1 MLDSTLYRSV
11 LVTLLAAAS
20 VRIAPAATDWPR
32 FRGPNGQGV
41 SEITGL
47 PVHFGPAQA
56 LAWKIE
62 VPAGSSSPIIAGDRI
77 FLTAHEGD
85 ERLVLCLEA
94 ATGKV
99 IWRRAVPKLRSETAN
114 PINGPATPTPVSD
127 GANVYVFF
135 PEIGLLSFGSDGE
148 QRWRTPLGPF
158 QSVQGLAAS
167 PILVDG
173 KVVLLIDQTGDSYI
187 AAFDARDGSLAWK
200 TERPS
205 TFLGGYSTPTVYEP
219 ADGPAQLLVA
229 GALEF
234 TSYGAA
240 SGKRLWWANTVTN
253 APVSV
258 PVVGDGVVY
267 LNEPAGEN
275 PPAFDGMLGMD
286 KNKDGKIAL
295 TEVGGVLT
303 RLFSR
308 IDQLWGDSDGVVDD
322 AEWRKA
328 FQSLEGSGGLVAVRL
343 GGTGDVTDTHIQW
356 RYVKSLPYLASALLY
371 DKVLYVVR
379 EGGILTSLNPAT
391 GEVLKQGR
399 IPDAMDDYY
408 ASPIAADGKIYVVSK
423 GGKVSV
429 LKAAGEWEVL
439 ATNDLAEECI
449 ATPAIAQGRLFVRT
463 VKALYSFGSS

>member
-1 MLDSTLYRSV
+1 MPTSILYRS
-11 LVTLLAAAS
+11 LLAAFLATAS
-20 VRIAPAATDWPR
+20 ALSAFGAADWPR

-41 SEITGL
+41 AENTGL

-56 LAWKIE
+56 LAWKT
-62 VPAGSSSPIIAGDRI
+62 VLPPGNSSPIVAGGRI
-77 FLTAHEGD
+77 FLTASEGD

-94 ATGKV
+94 GTGKV
-99 IWRRAVPKLRSETAN
+99 IWRRAVPKLRTETAN

-127 GANVYVFF
+127 GVSVFVFF
-135 PEIGLLSFGSDGE
+135 PEIGLLSFGSDGQ

-173 KVVLLIDQTGDSYI
+173 KVILLIDQTSDSYL
-187 AAFDARDGSLAWK
+187 AAFDPSDGSLVWK

-219 ADGPAQLLVA
+219 AIGPAQILVA

-234 TSYGAA
+234 TSYEVA

-258 PVVGDGVVY
+258 PVLGDGFVY

-275 PPAFDGMLGMD
+275 PPPVEGMD
-286 KNKDGKIAL
+286 NDNDGKIVL
-295 TEVGGVLT
+295 SEVNGVLL

-308 IDQLWGDSDGVVDD
+308 IDQLWGDNDGVLVES
-322 AEWRKA
+322 EWRKA
-328 FQSLEGSGGLVAVRL
+328 FQSLEGNGGLVAVKL
-343 GGTGDVTDTHIQW
+343 GGSGDVTETHIQW
-356 RYVKSLPYLASALLY
+356 RYTKSLPYLASALLY
-371 DKVLYVVR
+371 NQVLYVVR

-399 IPDAMDDYY
+399 IPDAIDDYY
-408 ASPIAADGKIYVVSK
+408 ASPIAADGKIYVASK
-423 GGKVSV
+423 GGKISV
-429 LKAAGEWEVL
+429 LKAGGEWEVL
-439 ATNDLAEECI
+439 ATNDLGEECV
-449 ATPAIAQGRLFVRT
+449 ATPAIAGGKLFVRT
-463 VKALYSFGSS
+463 ASALYSFGES